1 MHAAVFNLNYS
12 SLVEAY
18 YHAQGF
24 SVFVQNF
31 PDKKKLINIRVEFI
45 GSLFMFS
52 DIITLRRYQN
62 LSLDIY
68 IVMILKR
75 REATIAKH

>member
-1 MHAAVFNLNYS
+1 MVRVTRVYMHAAVFNLNYS

-31 PDKKKLINIRVEFI
+31 PDKN
-45 GSLFMFS
+45 
-52 DIITLRRYQN
+52 N
-62 LSLDIY
+62 
-68 IVMILKR
+68 
-75 REATIAKH
+75 